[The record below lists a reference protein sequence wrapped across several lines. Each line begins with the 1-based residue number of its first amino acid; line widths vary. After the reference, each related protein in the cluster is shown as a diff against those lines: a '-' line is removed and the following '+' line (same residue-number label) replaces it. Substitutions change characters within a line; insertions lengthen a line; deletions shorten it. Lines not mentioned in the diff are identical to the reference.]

1 MIHNVIFDFGQV
13 LVHFDPAYMVAQYV
27 REEDDA
33 ALLTEVVFDRLYWD
47 ALDAGTITDDDALE
61 AVCKRL
67 PTRLHAVA
75 RDIHWHWI
83 EMLPE
88 IEGMNALVEEL
99 KAAHVP
105 LYLLSNISRY
115 FAENS
120 HTIPILRHFDG
131 CVFSAVCGMIK
142 PQHAVFEHIC
152 RTYGCEPSETLFV
165 DDNAANIESAIAFGL
180 QGYRFDGDA
189 AALRQFF
196 IGEGI
201 L

>member
-1 MIHNVIFDFGQV
+1 MIRNVIFDFGQV
-13 LVHFDPAYMVAQYV
+13 LVHFNPAYMVSQYV
-27 REEDDA
+27 RDEADA

-47 ALDAGTITDDDALE
+47 ALDAGTITDEDALD

-67 PTRLHAVA
+67 PMRLHEVA
-75 RDIHWHWI
+75 KDIHWHWI

-88 IEGMNALVEEL
+88 IDGMDTLVGDL
-99 KAAHVP
+99 KAAGVP

-120 HTIPILRHFDG
+120 HTIPILRHFDA
-131 CVFSAVCGMIK
+131 CVFSAVCGMVK
-142 PQHAVFEHIC
+142 PSREIFDHIC
-152 RTYGCEPSETLFV
+152 RTYECDPAETLFI
-165 DDNAANIESAIAFGL
+165 DDNEANVQSAIAFGL

-189 AALRQFF
+189 AALRQFLKC
-196 IGEGI
+196 EGV